1 MRDCYVKGSMVVE
14 SIDDER
20 IVLFLLAITL
30 VIYEKFSFINYKFN
44 FKLPSVCVKS
54 HLIFLAIMKNSF
66 LKITILHKQ
75 FY

>member
-30 VIYEKFSFINYKFN
+30 VIYEKFFLLTINLILN
-44 FKLPSVCVKS
+44 C
-54 HLIFLAIMKNSF
+54 HLFALKAILYF
-66 LKITILHKQ
+66 
-75 FY
+75 